1 MPRHTH
7 SHRKRKMW
15 VENFPTLIFAAK
27 YTVESGAHPRRR
39 DDLNR
44 EERKNRYAAVAGL
57 RVLSER
63 KLVGCMRSDW
73 GIRFFNFK
81 PNNTRYTNRT
91 YIRNLFSVFKHRYAI
106 TREDVYSKFFFSP
119 SLCWRWST
127 HVLKVKARSD
137 PGTRDRWKGI
147 VLPYASMR
155 THLDKGKEQRK
166 ILKHSLQLRH
176 SIQWIFGQGAAPIV
190 RISRVA
196 IQHSGNTTSIHG
208 NYFKCC

>member
-106 TREDVYSKFFFSP
+106 TREDVYSKFFFP
-119 SLCWRWST
+119 FSL
-127 HVLKVKARSD
+127 LA
-137 PGTRDRWKGI
+137 
-147 VLPYASMR
+147 
-155 THLDKGKEQRK
+155 
-166 ILKHSLQLRH
+166 LKHARPEGKSEKRPGH
-176 SIQWIFGQGAAPIV
+176 TRPMKRNCIAVCEHANAFG
-190 RISRVA
+190 
-196 IQHSGNTTSIHG
+196 
-208 NYFKCC
+208 